1 MCHFC
6 ERSARGKG
14 PGRDDRI
21 VSSCDNRTDPCAGR
35 ASDRSH
41 ERGIAPN
48 DVPDRRQ
55 TPDGRTTLRASAR
68 ERPTGARPDTRL
80 RDRSSGSLPIVH
92 GANSV
97 DHVRA
102 RYPGSTGFDRLP
114 ARTKACA
121 SPRTHAGRW
130 QVGRMIP
137 RPAPTSTGPK
147 RHPVRVS
154 AYGGTRSCRM
164 PRRLPL
170 YPPIPPPTGSDRRHA
185 PIKKGG
191 PAGPPR
197 IVRSGFY
204 DQKSLRYCS
213 LPMKPS
219 LVIADRLITASVLS
233 TTS

>member
-114 ARTKACA
+114 
-121 SPRTHAGRW
+121 
-130 QVGRMIP
+130 
-137 RPAPTSTGPK
+137 RPA
-147 RHPVRVS
+147 RAQR
-154 AYGGTRSCRM
+154 
-164 PRRLPL
+164 
-170 YPPIPPPTGSDRRHA
+170 DRRHR
-185 PIKKGG
+185 PD
-191 PAGPPR
+191 
-197 IVRSGFY
+197 RSGIPLGSQLMAER
-204 DQKSLRYCS
+204 DRAGCLDDCPCIRRSRHRPAATAGT
-213 LPMKPS
+213 LP
-219 LVIADRLITASVLS
+219 
-233 TTS
+233 